1 MSISKIFIPNFVCAL
16 TNKRYKT
23 YRMGFLFL
31 HLGHAPGLGLGSGGG
46 GAVQGVHSFEYG
58 HVEYQIDRDDG

>member
-1 MSISKIFIPNFVCAL
+1 MLLQIKDKKHIEWNFCSYTWA
-16 TNKRYKT
+16 
-23 YRMGFLFL
+23 MPQGWD
-31 HLGHAPGLGLGSGGG
+31 LGAGG